1 MYEDARRYHLLP
13 HISLS
18 DTVYLVVTVFDVSCQ
33 HYEVYT
39 LMLSLSVKRLLSLEL
54 RD

>member
-1 MYEDARRYHLLP
+1 MHVGITFLP

-39 LMLSLSVKRLLSLEL
+39 LMLSLSVKRLMSLEL

>member
-1 MYEDARRYHLLP
+1 MCVDMTLLP

-18 DTVYLVVTVFDVSCQ
+18 DPVNLVVTVFDVSWQ

-39 LMLSLSVKRLLSLEL
+39 LMLSLCVKRLLSLEL

>member
-1 MYEDARRYHLLP
+1 MCVDITFLP

-18 DTVYLVVTVFDVSCQ
+18 DPVYLVVTVFDVSCQ

-39 LMLSLSVKRLLSLEL
+39 LIPSLSVKRLLALI
-54 RD
+54 